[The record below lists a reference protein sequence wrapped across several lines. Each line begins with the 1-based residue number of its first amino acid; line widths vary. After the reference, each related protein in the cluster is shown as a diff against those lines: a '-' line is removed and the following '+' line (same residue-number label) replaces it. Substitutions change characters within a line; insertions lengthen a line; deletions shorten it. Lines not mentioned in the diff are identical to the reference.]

1 MTASTAPGRLPPESD
16 QQFDIGSTE
25 DSLDRMRV
33 IYAQHGD
40 AYRVF
45 APGRQSHTW
54 VFNHPDDV
62 RRILITNHRNYTKG
76 VGFDRIKILLGNGI
90 IVSEGEF
97 WKRQR
102 RLMQPTFHRRIIAQ
116 FGTTIARANDRLLQQ
131 WAAKAASGEPV
142 NVTDDMSEMTLE
154 IVLRVIFGDDV
165 DAMAREAGENPFAV
179 LTQEPARDLKFAYR
193 FRKLAALIGKFVAR
207 RRAASTPPAG
217 APPAGDGPD
226 YVAMLLN
233 ARDKDT
239 GEGMTD
245 KELVDEITTLI
256 IAGHE
261 TTASALNWAWY
272 LLAHHPEITARLH
285 SEIDALADEAVPT
298 LQQMEG
304 MRYTNL
310 LVQEVM
316 RLYPPVWVIS
326 RRTIE
331 PDTLGGYVVPAGTDV
346 FFSPYFVHRHPDFWD
361 DPEAFQP
368 ERFADA
374 KDKPRLTYLPFSAGA
389 HHCIGETLAVYEMLV
404 HLFKFARRYHLR
416 HDNNE
421 PVAMEA
427 LINLRTRGPLY
438 MRLEPRN

>member
-1 MTASTAPGRLPPESD
+1 MTASAAPVQLPPESD

-102 RLMQPTFHRRIIAQ
+102 RLMQPSFHRRVIAQ
-116 FGTTIARANDRLLQQ
+116 FGSTIARANERLEVQ
-131 WAAKAASGEPV
+131 WAAKAARGEPV

-165 DAMAREAGENPFAV
+165 DAMVREAGENPFAV

-207 RRAASTPPAG
+207 RRAGGSLPAG
-217 APPAGDGPD
+217 EDPD
-226 YVAMLLN
+226 YVAMLLA

-239 GEGMTD
+239 GEGMSD

-272 LLAHHPEITARLH
+272 LLAHHPEVAATLRA
-285 SEIDALADEAVPT
+285 EIDATPDEAVPT
-298 LQQMEG
+298 LQQMEAL
-304 MRYTNL
+304 RFTNL
-310 LVQEVM
+310 LIQEVM

-331 PDTLGGYVVPAGTDV
+331 PDTLGGYLVPAGTDV
-346 FFSPYFVHRHPDFWD
+346 FFSPYFVHRHPEFWD
-361 DPEAFQP
+361 EPETFQP

-374 KDKPRLTYLPFSAGA
+374 KEKPRLTYLPFSAGA
-389 HHCIGETLAVYEMLV
+389 HHCIGETLAIYEMLV
-404 HLFKFARRYHLR
+404 HLFKFTRRYHLR
-416 HDNNE
+416 HDDNE

-427 LINLRTRGPLY
+427 LINLRTRRPLF